1 MVRFRQA
8 ARFIEAWDISRPLA
22 LGARAGLGSTGRLDH
37 LLGCS
42 SIGGST
48 CLADKRLRVR
58 SSSIPPSYPD
68 IGQLDLLRVIRDHEI
83 AGLNPAIRTRLE
95 PVLISL
101 LREPLFAGSSPAFPT
116 IIGK

>member
-1 MVRFRQA
+1 M
-8 ARFIEAWDISRPLA
+8 
-22 LGARAGLGSTGRLDH
+22 GLQLNWESV
-37 LLGCS
+37 
-42 SIGGST
+42 

-58 SSSIPPSYPD
+58 CSSIPPSYPD

-83 AGLNPAIRTRLE
+83 AGLNPAIRTRSE